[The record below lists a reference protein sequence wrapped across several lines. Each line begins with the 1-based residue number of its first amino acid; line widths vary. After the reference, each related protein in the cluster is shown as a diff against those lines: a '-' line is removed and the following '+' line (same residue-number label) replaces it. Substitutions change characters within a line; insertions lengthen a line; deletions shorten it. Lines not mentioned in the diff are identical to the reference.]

1 MFKIDSTTLTEKN
14 TYVIAEGGLNHNGD
28 INIAKKLI
36 DSAKEC
42 GVNAI
47 KFQTYKT
54 ENFVRETNQYFD
66 VFKKCRVKF

>member
-36 DSAKEC
+36 D
-42 GVNAI
+42 
-47 KFQTYKT
+47 
-54 ENFVRETNQYFD
+54 
-66 VFKKCRVKF
+66 